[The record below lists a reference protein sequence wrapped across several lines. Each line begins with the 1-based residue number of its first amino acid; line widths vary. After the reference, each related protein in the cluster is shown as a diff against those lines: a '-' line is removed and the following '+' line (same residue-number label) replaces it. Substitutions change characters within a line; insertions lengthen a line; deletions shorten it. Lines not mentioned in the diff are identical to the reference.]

1 MLSLMRNATAA
12 AVMLGIAGLAVVPA
26 SAAYERNGIYAVGG
40 NEFIVRVR
48 QDGGTV
54 YLRAYRLAGDQ
65 WERYATTSFP
75 AAEMAARRAATRAG
89 HGGLVERI
97 YFNGRLIGYSDV
109 DLDNPLNT
117 DLNLGGHDCFSCR

>member
-1 MLSLMRNATAA
+1 MIATAMVCLISLA
-12 AVMLGIAGLAVVPA
+12 AATGV
-26 SAAYERNGIYAVGG
+26 AAYERNGIYGVGG
-40 NEFIVRVR
+40 NQFIVRVQQR
-48 QDGGTV
+48 GATV

-75 AAEMAARRAATRAG
+75 AGEMAARRAAARSG
-89 HGGLVERI
+89 HSGLVERI

-117 DLNLGGHDCFSCR
+117 DLNLGGPDCFSCR

>member
-1 MLSLMRNATAA
+1 MGLRTGVLGSVIGAMLLVASATG
-12 AVMLGIAGLAVVPA
+12 V
-26 SAAYERNGIYAVGG
+26 AAYERNGIYAVGG
-40 NEFIVRVR
+40 NQFIVRVQQR
-48 QDGGTV
+48 GATV

-75 AAEMAARRAATRAG
+75 AGEMAARRAATRSG

-97 YFNGRLIGYSDV
+97 YFNGRLIGHSDV

-117 DLNLGGHDCFSCR
+117 DLNLGGSDCFSCR